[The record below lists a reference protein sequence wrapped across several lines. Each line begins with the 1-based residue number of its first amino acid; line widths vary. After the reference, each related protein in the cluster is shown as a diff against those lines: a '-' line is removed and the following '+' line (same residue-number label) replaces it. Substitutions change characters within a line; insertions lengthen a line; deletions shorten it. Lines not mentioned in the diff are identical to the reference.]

1 MNTLYDVLGLSRN
14 TNAKQIEQAYQ
25 SIIASFTGEGRN
37 DEEDM
42 IRAKAVKEAF
52 VILSSP
58 SRRQAYDDKLKVKEQ
73 PLTFEVV
80 DKPGMPWISMAVFA
94 LIMAGAFGVYKV
106 HEKKVEVA
114 RIALEAEK
122 ARVAAEEATRLAE
135 AEEAKLARQQIWDKN
150 QAEQNRLREIERA
163 RSDGQRI
170 HNELQWAD
178 AQATRAMEQAA
189 REKEYAARNAR
200 NERLQE
206 ERAAQQRAR
215 QQVYDMQR
223 ALAIPIEHH

>member
-1 MNTLYDVLGLSRN
+1 MV
-14 TNAKQIEQAYQ
+14 
-25 SIIASFTGEGRN
+25 
-37 DEEDM
+37 
-42 IRAKAVKEAF
+42 
-52 VILSSP
+52 LSSP
-58 SRRQAYDDKLKVKEQ
+58 SRRQAYDDKLKLKER
-73 PLTFEVV
+73 PITIEVV
-80 DKPGMPWISMAVFA
+80 EKPGMPWISMAVFA

-106 HEKKVEVA
+106 HEQKVEVA
-114 RIALEAEK
+114 RIAVEAEK
-122 ARVAAEEATRLAE
+122 TRVAAEEATRLAE
-135 AEEAKLARQQIWDKN
+135 AEEAKLARQQLWDKN

-178 AQATRAMEQAA
+178 AQATR
-189 REKEYAARNAR
+189 EKESAARNAR

-223 ALAIPIEHH
+223 ALAIPVERH